1 MNEKQSAGAPP
12 VNSINMYSI
21 LVDLWNNLLG
31 MVLISL
37 ACGMLMHMALYSKY
51 TPMYKTT
58 ATMVITNSGVD
69 NNVYN
74 NLYSAST
81 TAKKFS
87 QLLNSSALQRIVAKE
102 IGLDGFQG
110 TAVATSVENANL
122 MEMTVTASS
131 PEICFKE
138 ARAILDNYSI
148 VSEDLLGG
156 INLTVLQSPRVPTEV
171 ANPIFTQR
179 RVAQTVLAVFLS
191 LVIIFLKQLV
201 Y

>member
-74 NLYSAST
+74 NQQILISPYDIHNTLIHIALGEKTINNYEVHSRYGRSLLST
-81 TAKKFS
+81 FEGKSRNCSTWS
-87 QLLNSSALQRIVAKE
+87 N
-102 IGLDGFQG
+102 
-110 TAVATSVENANL
+110 
-122 MEMTVTASS
+122 
-131 PEICFKE
+131 
-138 ARAILDNYSI
+138 
-148 VSEDLLGG
+148 
-156 INLTVLQSPRVPTEV
+156 
-171 ANPIFTQR
+171 IFEGEC
-179 RVAQTVLAVFLS
+179 LC
-191 LVIIFLKQLV
+191 K

>member
-81 TAKKFS
+81 TA
-87 QLLNSSALQRIVAKE
+87 
-102 IGLDGFQG
+102 
-110 TAVATSVENANL
+110 
-122 MEMTVTASS
+122 
-131 PEICFKE
+131 
-138 ARAILDNYSI
+138 
-148 VSEDLLGG
+148 
-156 INLTVLQSPRVPTEV
+156 
-171 ANPIFTQR
+171 
-179 RVAQTVLAVFLS
+179 
-191 LVIIFLKQLV
+191 
-201 Y
+201 